1 MAEPPIEPIPPPPDP
16 PKNGGNG
23 DTGRIDRD
31 MTPLGGAQKVNYGA
45 FGVLVA
51 LGLLFVLWWTG
62 AFSTEPTEPEEPP
75 HPLITHAPPP
85 LPTPSPLPV
94 DQPTPY
100 TPPPPPE
107 PFDDMAAERERLLL
121 LRVQGLQKQM
131 FERRRSKMLVVSDPA
146 AAPAA
151 PPPPGAA
158 GPLPA
163 VLPTAGQALPSAA
176 ELAAAA
182 NPNTPRVGN
191 VGPVLEQEAVAA
203 RLLRTTAYTITE
215 GTIIPAILE
224 TAIHSQLPGLVR
236 ALNSADVYS
245 HDGSQL
251 LIPKGSRLVGRY
263 QNSIRRGQVRVFII
277 WTRII
282 RADGMSILINSP
294 GTDPLGRAGLGGDV
308 DTHFFQI
315 FGAAILLSVLDTGLD
330 IGLEMARDQGSNNTN
345 IGQGSF
351 NSTGLDRAG
360 EIALNDSIRI
370 EPTIHV
376 DQGTRISIMVARDLD
391 FEAVEMAREARHR
404 K

>member
-1 MAEPPIEPIPPPPDP
+1 MADP
-16 PKNGGNG
+16 LDPNTPGSPG
-23 DTGRIDRD
+23 DGTGDPRRIDRD
-31 MTPLGGAQKVNYGA
+31 MTPLASGQKMNYAA
-45 FGVLVA
+45 FGVVVA
-51 LGLLFVLWWTG
+51 LALLFVLWWAG
-62 AFSTEPTEPEEPP
+62 AFSTEPIETAEQTQPLHTLAAPP
-75 HPLITHAPPP
+75 VPPPAPPP
-85 LPTPSPLPV
+85 ATLPA
-94 DQPTPY
+94 
-100 TPPPPPE
+100 PPPPPA
-107 PFDDMAAERERLLL
+107 PPVPVFDEMAAERERLLL

-146 AAPAA
+146 EQPPSVQPAALAAPGTVPT
-151 PPPPGAA
+151 PPS
-158 GPLPA
+158 
-163 VLPTAGQALPSAA
+163 LPSPFGSDPAA
-176 ELAAAA
+176 D
-182 NPNTPRVGN
+182 NPNTPRVGD

-203 RLLRTTAYTITE
+203 RLLRTTGYTITE
-215 GTIIPAILE
+215 GTVIPAILE

-294 GTDPLGRAGLGGDV
+294 GTDPLGRAGLDGDV

-351 NSTGLDRAG
+351 NGSGLDRAG
-360 EIALNDSIRI
+360 EVALQDSIRI
-370 EPTIHV
+370 EPTIHI

-391 FEAVEMAREARHR
+391 FEAVEKARAAARR
-404 K
+404 E